1 MCPVAQCLTFSSQLV
16 GHSDTAKQLWRHST
30 SFLAIIDFLSVF
42 PYYLEILFHADTVS
56 PLTSLLFFSDLAL
69 NSGPAPSMPSRQS
82 VLFRFSIL
90 RTFRLL
96 RVFRAFRYSNTVILT
111 IEVCQA
117 LVLAT

>member
-1 MCPVAQCLTFSSQLV
+1 M
-16 GHSDTAKQLWRHST
+16 LWRHAT

-42 PYYLEILFHADTVS
+42 PYYLEILFHADT
-56 PLTSLLFFSDLAL
+56 
-69 NSGPAPSMPSRQS
+69 S

-111 IEVCQA
+111 IEVS
-117 LVLAT
+117 VD